1 MRTHTHFSN
10 SSTCNILISYL
21 NESKNQGL
29 CSHILLLL
37 GQHKT
42 WYNTYTSIP
51 LPPPPYPHPPSPP
64 TIHLHIGTDATIFSI
79 LCWNL
84 PFMRL
89 KCIIHIKQNL
99 SVIQWKRER
108 RRRKKKKHVKLYI
121 SLILWPHYCHVLYS
135 SLQYRHSIFNK
146 RRKESADSLG
156 HRWRWGG
163 ESGGSEQSL
172 WEYFLHQRTL
182 PFKRTARMIWLM
194 CCPH

>member
-1 MRTHTHFSN
+1 MCTHTHFSN

-29 CSHILLLL
+29 CSHVLLLL

-42 WYNTYTSIP
+42 WDNTYTSIP
-51 LPPPPYPHPPSPP
+51 LPPPPPPPPSPP
-64 TIHLHIGTDATIFSI
+64 TRHLHIGTDATIFSI

-99 SVIQWKRER
+99 SVIQWRRE
-108 RRRKKKKHVKLYI
+108 RRRKKKQVKLYI

-146 RRKESADSLG
+146 RRKESVGSLG

-163 ESGGSEQSL
+163 GKWGIRAEPL
-172 WEYFLHQRTL
+172 TVFFTPTDI
-182 PFKRTARMIWLM
+182 PFEKDSMKMIWLM
-194 CCPH
+194 CWPH

>member
-1 MRTHTHFSN
+1 MCTHTHFSN

-42 WYNTYTSIP
+42 WDNTYTSIP
-51 LPPPPYPHPPSPP
+51 LPPPPHPHPPSPP
-64 TIHLHIGTDATIFSI
+64 TRHLHIGTDATIFSI

-99 SVIQWKRER
+99 SVIQWRRER
-108 RRRKKKKHVKLYI
+108 RRKKSRWNYTFLWFSDHIIVMCSTQVCNTDIQYSTKEEKKVR
-121 SLILWPHYCHVLYS
+121 V
-135 SLQYRHSIFNK
+135 
-146 RRKESADSLG
+146 A
-156 HRWRWGG
+156 WGIGGGGVG

-172 WEYFLHQRTL
+172 WQYFLHRRTFPL
-182 PFKRTARMIWLM
+182 KRTAWKWFD
-194 CCPH
+194 